1 MHVSALYLHP
11 LKSGRRVALD
21 RAALTERGFAG
32 DRTWMVV
39 RPDGAF
45 LTGREHPRLTQV
57 AARVEGEDLE
67 LSTPGGTVLHV
78 PPPSADAEAV
88 PVRIWGDD
96 VRARAAGGEADRWLS
111 DTLGF
116 PCRLVRLDPEA
127 PRTVDPTYARPSDTV
142 GFADGFPVLVTTTA
156 SLEALNARLPEPLA
170 MTRFR
175 PNLVVDGATAF
186 AEDGW
191 RHIRVGET
199 ELALVKP
206 CARCVLTTVDPE
218 TGEVHPDGEPLRTLA
233 TFRRSDRGV
242 LFGQNAI
249 PRRLGTVRVGDPVE
263 VVE

>member
-1 MHVSALYLHP
+1 MRVSALYLHP

-21 RAALTERGFAG
+21 VAALTERGFAG

-57 AARVEGEDLE
+57 AARVDGDDLE
-67 LSTPGGTVLHV
+67 LSAQGGTPLRV
-78 PPPSADAEAV
+78 PLPSAEAEPV

-96 VRARAAGGEADRWLS
+96 VRARAAGGEADRWIS

-116 PCRLVRLDPEA
+116 PCRLVRLDPDA
-127 PRTVDPTYARPSDTV
+127 PRTVDPAYAHAGDTV

-191 RHIRVGET
+191 RRIRVGEA

-218 TGEVHPDGEPLRTLA
+218 TGDVHPDGEPLRTLA

-249 PRRLGTVRVGDPVE
+249 PRRLGTVRVGDPVAVLE
-263 VVE
+263 